1 MLEHSRA
8 NALGKWRRWAF
19 RVWIGITIL
28 LAGYIVAILPFVG
41 GEPTGA
47 FLAGAPVPII
57 MIILLTL
64 GLGWLIWLV
73 TSRRDRPTRDVGP
86 EPASPRSGAAKPGS
100 GTLSSTA
107 QPGEEGGRIA

>member
-8 NALGKWRRWAF
+8 NAVGKWRRWAF

-28 LAGYIVAILPFVG
+28 LAGYLVVILPFVG

-47 FLAGAPVPII
+47 VLAGAPVPIV
-57 MIILLTL
+57 MMLLLTL

-73 TSRRDRPTRDVGP
+73 TARRSRRGPDR
-86 EPASPRSGAAKPGS
+86 
-100 GTLSSTA
+100 
-107 QPGEEGGRIA
+107 